1 MWPAQTA
8 LERARLCELRGSPEV
23 KLVIW
28 NMHDAGRAY
37 SKRRHADAWR
47 YLRDLNP
54 DFALLQEARLP
65 ADAAEV
71 WQGGLVFSPTWLVE
85 PGNEKA
91 WGSAVLSSSVSIVD
105 CRDLARGPWLTEPQG
120 GAAAIARTD
129 GSDPLWLASLY
140 SDAAPLGPE
149 RCELHKDTIR
159 SLKLCEPPKVWAIE
173 LVAPELARLFGE
185 SAFICGGDL
194 NSGLLFDKNYRKTT
208 NQVLFE
214 NLAALG
220 FVDLRTRH
228 FAEEQRTFFA
238 KNKGHYQLD
247 HVFSDAA
254 TEAAARSWRVL
265 TEAVERDLPLSDHAA
280 IEVVVD
286 LG

>member
-1 MWPAQTA
+1 
-8 LERARLCELRGSPEV
+8 V
-23 KLVIW
+23 KLVVW

-47 YLRDLNP
+47 FLHDLNL

-71 WQGGLVFSPTWLVE
+71 WQGGLVFSPTWLGE

-91 WGSAVLSSSVSIVD
+91 WGSAVLSTSVPIVD
-105 CRDLARGPWLTEPQG
+105 CRDSARGPWLTEPQG
-120 GAAAIARTD
+120 GAAAIARTT
-129 GSDPLWLASLY
+129 GSDPLWLCSLY
-140 SDAAPLGPE
+140 SDASPLE
-149 RCELHKDTIR
+149 LARRELHKDTIE
-159 SLKLCEPPKVWAIE
+159 SLKLCEAPKVWTIE

-185 SAFICGGDL
+185 SAFVCGGDL
-194 NSGLLFDKNYRKTT
+194 NSGLLFDKNYRKTS
-208 NQVLFE
+208 NQVLFD

-220 FVDLRTRH
+220 FVDLRPRH
-228 FAEEQRTFFA
+228 FAEEQRTFFV

-247 HVFSDAA
+247 HVFSDAG

-265 TEAVERDLPLSDHAA
+265 TEAVERDLPLSDHAP
-280 IEVVVD
+280 IEVVID